1 MAKNVVYPYIT
12 LTQFIDEPILKR
24 FALFFDKIYIG
35 EGRLN
40 HLMNINPGT
49 HSEHKASLE
58 YEQSVWQF
66 LTDKGIVKTYPF
78 ISPKNENVG
87 ENEETNVLW
96 EQFKNL
102 LPKPDLSK
110 SPVKEDI
117 EKMRSQLLSNFF
129 VSHDIIVRM
138 DALGLRKIYPDEFYP
153 AVRTAESYVATKED
167 KKENIQE
174 KRSDIIQFLLNDIP
188 EPATNTPWEQII
200 DFRSDEDVKNRYLA
214 LINWVNK
221 TSASSNSLSDIKDE
235 YEYLYNDYIKH
246 FKLHKLKYNNTIL
259 ELIVTAGA
267 GMLIA
272 LQSGQFASS
281 FKNLLTMNL
290 SHIKLLE
297 EESKIPGKEIAYI
310 YHAKQKFNSN
320 P

>member
-1 MAKNVVYPYIT
+1 MAKNVVYPYVT

-40 HLMNINPGT
+40 HLMNISPGA

-78 ISPKNENVG
+78 ISPKNENVDA
-87 ENEETNVLW
+87 NEETNVLW

-153 AVRTAESYVATKED
+153 AVRTTESYVATKED

-188 EPATNTPWEQII
+188 EPATDTPWEQIF
-200 DFRSDEDVKNRYLA
+200 DFRSDEDVKNKYLA
-214 LINWVNK
+214 MINWVNK

-259 ELIVTAGA
+259 ELIVTAGV

-281 FKNLLTMNL
+281 FKNLLTMSL

-297 EESKIPGKEIAYI
+297 EESKIPGKEIAYV
-310 YHAKQKFNSN
+310 YHAKQKFNCN